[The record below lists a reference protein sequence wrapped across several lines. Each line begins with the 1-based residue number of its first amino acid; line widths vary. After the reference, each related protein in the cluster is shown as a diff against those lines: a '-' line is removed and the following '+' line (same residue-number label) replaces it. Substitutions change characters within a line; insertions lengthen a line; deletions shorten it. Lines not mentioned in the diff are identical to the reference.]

1 MSTRKTA
8 KRVSKPNPRSTGSLD
23 VHFGE
28 KLRARR
34 LMMVP
39 KLTQAEL
46 ADKLNVTFQQIQ
58 KYEKGKNRMSAAMM
72 VQIAAVLDVDVQYFF
87 DELPTGAK
95 NTKEIKT
102 PILVDMSLAAHGPRL
117 IDAFLK
123 LKTDKLR
130 GAVADLVQAL
140 ARAG

>member
-1 MSTRKTA
+1 
-8 KRVSKPNPRSTGSLD
+8 
-23 VHFGE
+23 
-28 KLRARR
+28 
-34 LMMVP
+34 MMVP
-39 KLTQAEL
+39 KLNQEDLGA
-46 ADKLNVTFQQIQ
+46 AVGVTFQQIQ
-58 KYEKGKNRMSAAMM
+58 KYEKGVNRMSAAMM
-72 VQIAAVLDVDVQYFF
+72 VQIAAVLNVDVQYFF

-95 NTKEIKT
+95 NTKVIKT
-102 PILVDMSLAAHGPRL
+102 PVLTEMSLAAHGPRL